1 MNAHAAAASA
11 TLADVVTT
19 CAFRWTAN
27 RLHPGHR
34 AVFVAEEKM
43 AAAAAGNRKS
53 GLLEKVSKSVNG
65 FS

>member
-1 MNAHAAAASA
+1 MRVERYNFGGQPIGCIQ
-11 TLADVVTT
+11 V
-19 CAFRWTAN
+19 
-27 RLHPGHR
+27 R